1 MKIAPMVGMSLVS
14 VLAVAGCTRVVDGGA
29 RPGPGMPPHPL
40 TGQSIKQVFVDGK
53 QLSKLL
59 GQQFKSD
66 PNFPPRFG
74 GPDQLFD
81 IAAKPPECAGVVF
94 QLQKSAY
101 RSADIEEV
109 ARENW
114 WSAGSRRPKIISV
127 AESVVALPT
136 AQDADAL
143 FAQFSRQW
151 TRCAGT
157 TVTDYS
163 ADGQRFSSAA
173 IGKVGTADSV
183 LSATVR
189 TRVVTTVTHARAL
202 GVRVN
207 CLVDVDVAYFSDR
220 PDATAVGLAHRMMNK
235 VSDLS

>member
-1 MKIAPMVGMSLVS
+1 MKTAPKIGVSLLA
-14 VLAVAGCTRVVDGGA
+14 VLAVAGCTRVVDGNA

-40 TGQSIKQVFVDGK
+40 TGQAVKQVLFDGP

-59 GQQFKSD
+59 GQRFKSD
-66 PNFPPRFG
+66 PDFPPRFG

-81 IAAKPPECAGVVF
+81 IAARPRECAGVVF

-101 RSADIEEV
+101 RSADVKDV
-109 ARENW
+109 ARQNW
-114 WSAGSRRPKIISV
+114 WSAGGRRPKIISV
-127 AESVVALPT
+127 AEAVVELPT
-136 AQDADAL
+136 AKDADAL
-143 FAQFSRQW
+143 FAQFAQQW
-151 TRCAGT
+151 TRCAGK

-173 IGKVGTADSV
+173 ISDVRKADSV

-220 PDATAVGLAHRMMNK
+220 PDATAVGLAHRMMDK